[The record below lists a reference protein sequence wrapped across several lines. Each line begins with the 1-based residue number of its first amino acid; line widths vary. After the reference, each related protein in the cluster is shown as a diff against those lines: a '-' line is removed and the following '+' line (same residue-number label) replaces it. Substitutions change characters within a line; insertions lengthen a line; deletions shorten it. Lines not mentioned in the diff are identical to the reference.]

1 MTKNKAFPWIL
12 VLLWMGLIF
21 YLSHQPASQSAQ
33 LSRGLTVT
41 IINII
46 EKLAPNIDFDF
57 GAFHHFIR
65 KNAHFF
71 AYLILGLLVANAM
84 RVRKTKRALAAII
97 LCTLYALSDEFHQ
110 TFIPARAGQWTDVLI
125 DSMGSA
131 FGVFSYQI
139 ALFMKKR

>member
-12 VLLWMGLIF
+12 VFLWMSLIF
-21 YLSHQPASQSAQ
+21 YLSHQAASQSSQ

-46 EKLAPNIDFDF
+46 EKVAPNLEVEFD
-57 GAFHHFIR
+57 AFDYFVR

-84 RVRKTKRALAAII
+84 RNGQANRSFAAIS
-97 LCTLYALSDEFHQ
+97 LCVLYALSDEFHQ
-110 TFIPARAGQWTDVLI
+110 TFIPGRAGQWMDILI
-125 DSMGSA
+125 DSAGSV
-131 FGVFSYQI
+131 FGVLSYQI
-139 ALFMKKR
+139 ALSIKKR